1 MLALHYQGKHASH
14 RGVMSLSI
22 NGVSLDFRDRAL
34 EAAEYKCYKCGSD
47 VNDNTAMFSY
57 IVPEKNGGQASQ
69 DNIQVSCPKC
79 ELLTVENLFSSF
91 TSPAVESAVRLW
103 IHSYLKSPFITVI
116 ISLVIGVASSF
127 GVNQI
132 MNTKS
137 LIQPASSGF
146 KEQLEQLDI
155 TEDSLKTLL
164 TFVQSQKETT
174 ALNEQRIQQL
184 EREKSKLEP
193 LVKADKE
200 TVAALFAEQE
210 LRASAN
216 ISKER
221 WFGFGLGII
230 ASIVASFLI
239 AIGNY
244 VVKSRRKSS

>member
-1 MLALHYQGKHASH
+1 MNLDIQQSHLRGKLKAYSGNLISCLCAHQYQGKHASH

-137 LIQPASSGF
+137 LTPKS
-146 KEQLEQLDI
+146 LD
-155 TEDSLKTLL
+155 
-164 TFVQSQKETT
+164 
-174 ALNEQRIQQL
+174 
-184 EREKSKLEP
+184 
-193 LVKADKE
+193 VKRGRK
-200 TVAALFAEQE
+200 F
-210 LRASAN
+210 
-216 ISKER
+216 
-221 WFGFGLGII
+221 
-230 ASIVASFLI
+230 ASFCKFCDAFYGQVDLI
-239 AIGNY
+239 VMSFYG
-244 VVKSRRKSS
+244 VTSRHSYQWLLKMMRQLMQ